1 MKKFKKPVKKTPKTK
16 KQKKETI
23 QKSIKPKAI
32 KSKSLRFLP
41 EIKIHSTPE
50 ILIEETA
57 HLLMQ
62 IARASVQE
70 RGRFVVALS
79 GGSTPKGL
87 FQHLA
92 EEPYFSLIPWDKTF
106 VFWVDERHVSFA
118 DVTSN
123 YRMTQETLLSKVPIP
138 KEQVFPMTNGSL
150 PVDKAAAA
158 YEMKLRRFFVGNSM
172 PCFDLTLMG
181 MGEDGHTASLFPG
194 MSQVNE
200 QDKWVVGYF
209 VDSEKKE
216 RVSLTFPV
224 LNHSRLLV
232 VLAEGVKKADRLK
245 EVLEGPSEPP
255 RYPIQYL
262 RPSQGQ
268 LVFAIDALAASKLKI
283 KK

>member
-1 MKKFKKPVKKTPKTK
+1 MKKLKKPLKKTTKTK
-16 KQKKETI
+16 RQKKETV
-23 QKSIKPKAI
+23 QKSIK
-32 KSKSLRFLP
+32 SKNIRFLP

-106 VFWVDERHVSFA
+106 VFWVDERHVPFM

-158 YEMKLRRFFVGNSM
+158 YEMKLRRFFEGDFM

-209 VDSEKKE
+209 VDPEKKE

-232 VLAEGVKKADRLK
+232 VLAEGIKKADRLK

-262 RPSQGQ
+262 RPLQGQ